1 MPNLLEDKK
10 ALSLSKLLLGSI
22 FAFILLNNN
31 QPALALDARQAQIK
45 SLEQQLKKDID
56 ADKTSEL
63 EPVKR
68 QLDALIATKGEAQLF
83 LMRADVKYRMYDLK
97 GALADYDQAI
107 TLQPKSAKAYMQRG
121 TANCI
126 GENYE
131 AASKDFTEAI
141 TLGENSADVY
151 RSRAGAEEQ
160 LGKKA
165 EAITDLTKALTLE
178 KDKDRLWQ
186 EKLMRARCYFASKQF
201 EPAIKDTTDVLA
213 VADLPEDAAVDAHKV
228 RGSSYFFGAKYNEA
242 VADLSLAIKGLD
254 GKAKAG
260 CLVLRSLSYL
270 KLNDK
275 VKAEA
280 DMEQAKTLG
289 APQPRAL

>member
-1 MPNLLEDKK
+1 M
-10 ALSLSKLLLGSI
+10 SLICCLPSW
-22 FAFILLNNN
+22 A
-31 QPALALDARQAQIK
+31 QETRQAQIN
-45 SLEQQLKKDID
+45 SLEQQLKKDIA

-83 LMRADVKYRMYDLK
+83 ILRADVKYRMYDLK

-107 TLQPKSAKAYMQRG
+107 ALQPKSAKAYMKRG

-131 AASKDFTEAI
+131 AATKDLTRAI
-141 TLGENSADVY
+141 SLGENTADVY
-151 RSRAGAEEQ
+151 RSRAGAQEQ
-160 LGKKA
+160 LSMKA
-165 EAITDLTKALTLE
+165 EAIADLTKALTLE
-178 KDKDRLWQ
+178 KDQERVWQ
-186 EKLMRARCYFASKQF
+186 EKLMRGRCYFATKQF
-201 EPAIKDTTDVLA
+201 EQAIKDTTDVIA
-213 VADLPEDAAVDAHKV
+213 VKDLPEDASVDAHKV

-242 VADLSLAIKGLD
+242 VADLSLAMKGLD

-260 CLVLRSLSYL
+260 SLVLRSLCYL

-275 VKAEA
+275 AKAEA
-280 DMEQAKTLG
+280 DMEQAKGLG
-289 APQPRAL
+289 FPQPKAQ